1 MALAVG
7 ILTIGGQA
15 RAETAGAGV
24 AATSVAQI
32 PEGGTV
38 SAIRVDG
45 TQRIEPSTVRSY
57 LQLQPGDPFDAGR
70 LDQSL
75 KALFATGL
83 FADVALRREGDTL
96 VVKVVENPIINRIAF
111 EGNKRLKEDQLQ
123 SELQLRPRVVYTRTR
138 VQSDVQRILDLYR
151 RNGRFAATVEPKVIK
166 LDQNRVDLVF
176 EIDEGPRTE
185 VERINFVGNEKFSR
199 GTLLGVLRTKE
210 SRWYRF
216 LSSDDNYD
224 PDRLNYDKELLRQ
237 YYLTQ
242 GYADF
247 RVVSAVA
254 ELTPERD
261 AFYITFTIEE
271 GERYQFGKI
280 DLTTNLKG
288 LDPETLRDRIT
299 VAEGDWY
306 DAGEVEKSIT
316 ALTDALGDLQYA
328 FVDIR
333 PKVDRHRDAHTV
345 DLTFE
350 VNEGPRV
357 YVERININGNLRTLD
372 EVIRREML
380 LSEGDPFNTSKLKRS
395 EERIRKLDFFD
406 KVNVTNAE
414 GSQPDQTVIEV
425 DVTEKST
432 GEISLGAGFSTTDG
446 ALGDFSISERNLL
459 GRGQDLRFGATVSQR
474 TQQYDI
480 SFTEPYFLNRDL
492 AAGVDLFRIVRDNQ
506 TYSEYNET
514 DTGFGLHLGFPLT
527 ERLRERVSYSFQQ
540 TTISDVPST
549 ASIYII
555 DQVGTRNVSQVSH
568 ELSYDTRNS
577 KTDPVNGFIVKVG
590 NDFAGLG
597 GDADYVRTRLS
608 GTYYFPIPT
617 WDQWVLSLGGEAGY
631 IVGLG
636 QDVFIADRFFIG
648 GDTLRGFQTAGIG
661 PRDIS
666 TGDALGGNQFYRG
679 TVELRFP
686 LGLPD
691 ELGLFGHAFTD
702 VGSLSHVEIASTPN
716 VVDSA
721 SLRAASGLG
730 LQWRSPLGPIGIDFA
745 IPVAKQSYDKTQ
757 QFRFNF
763 GTRF

>member
-1 MALAVG
+1 MAFAVG
-7 ILTIGGQA
+7 ILTIGGPV

-24 AATSVAQI
+24 RVAQV
-32 PEGGTV
+32 PGGGTI

-57 LQLQPGDPFDAGR
+57 LQLQPGEAFDQDR

-83 FADVALRREGDTL
+83 FADVSLRREGDAL

-123 SELQLRPRVVYTRTR
+123 SELQLRARVVYTRTK

-185 VERINFVGNEKFSR
+185 VERINFVGNSKFSR
-199 GTLLGVLRTKE
+199 ATLLSILRTKE

-224 PDRLNYDKELLRQ
+224 PDRMNYDKELLRQ

-261 AFYITFTIEE
+261 AFYMTFTIEE
-271 GERYQFGKI
+271 GERYQFGKLG
-280 DLTTNLKG
+280 LTSNLKG
-288 LDPETLRDRIT
+288 LDPETLREKVT
-299 VAEGDWY
+299 FEEGDWY
-306 DAGEVEKSIT
+306 DANEVEKTIT

-333 PKVDRHRDAHTV
+333 PKVDRHRDSHTV
-345 DLTFE
+345 DITFE
-350 VNEGPRV
+350 INEGPRV
-357 YVERININGNLRTLD
+357 YVERININGNVRTLD
-372 EVIRREML
+372 QVIRREML

-395 EERIRKLDFFD
+395 EERVRKLDFFE
-406 KVNVTNAE
+406 KVNVTTAE
-414 GSQPDQTVIEV
+414 GSQPDQTVVQV

-446 ALGDFSISERNLL
+446 ALGDFSISEHNLL

-492 AAGVDLFRIVRDNQ
+492 SAGVDLFRIVRDNQ
-506 TYSEYNET
+506 TYSQYDET
-514 DTGFGLHLGFPLT
+514 DTGVG
-527 ERLRERVSYSFQQ
+527 FQQ
-540 TTISDVPST
+540 TTISNVPST
-549 ASIYII
+549 ASVYIL

-577 KTDPVNGFIVKVG
+577 KTDPVTGYILKFG
-590 NDFAGLG
+590 NDVAGLG
-597 GDADYVRTRLS
+597 GDADYVRTRVS
-608 GTYYFPIPT
+608 GTYYVPIPT
-617 WDQWVLSLGGEAGY
+617 WDQWVLSFGGEAGY
-631 IVGLG
+631 IEGIN

-702 VGSLSHVEIASTPN
+702 VGSLSHVQISTPNPN
-716 VVDSA
+716 VVDNGSV
-721 SLRAASGLG
+721 RAASGLG
-730 LQWRSPLGPIGIDFA
+730 LQWRSPMGPIGIDFA
-745 IPVAKQSYDKTQ
+745 VPFLKESYDKTQ

>member
-138 VQSDVQRILDLYR
+138 VQSDVQRIHDLYR

-406 KVNVTNAE
+406 KVNVTNA
-414 GSQPDQTVIEV
+414 
-425 DVTEKST
+425 
-432 GEISLGAGFSTTDG
+432 
-446 ALGDFSISERNLL
+446 
-459 GRGQDLRFGATVSQR
+459 
-474 TQQYDI
+474 
-480 SFTEPYFLNRDL
+480 
-492 AAGVDLFRIVRDNQ
+492 
-506 TYSEYNET
+506 
-514 DTGFGLHLGFPLT
+514 
-527 ERLRERVSYSFQQ
+527 
-540 TTISDVPST
+540 
-549 ASIYII
+549 
-555 DQVGTRNVSQVSH
+555 
-568 ELSYDTRNS
+568 
-577 KTDPVNGFIVKVG
+577 
-590 NDFAGLG
+590 
-597 GDADYVRTRLS
+597 
-608 GTYYFPIPT
+608 
-617 WDQWVLSLGGEAGY
+617 
-631 IVGLG
+631 
-636 QDVFIADRFFIG
+636 
-648 GDTLRGFQTAGIG
+648 
-661 PRDIS
+661 
-666 TGDALGGNQFYRG
+666 
-679 TVELRFP
+679 
-686 LGLPD
+686 
-691 ELGLFGHAFTD
+691 
-702 VGSLSHVEIASTPN
+702 
-716 VVDSA
+716 
-721 SLRAASGLG
+721 
-730 LQWRSPLGPIGIDFA
+730 
-745 IPVAKQSYDKTQ
+745 
-757 QFRFNF
+757 
-763 GTRF
+763 